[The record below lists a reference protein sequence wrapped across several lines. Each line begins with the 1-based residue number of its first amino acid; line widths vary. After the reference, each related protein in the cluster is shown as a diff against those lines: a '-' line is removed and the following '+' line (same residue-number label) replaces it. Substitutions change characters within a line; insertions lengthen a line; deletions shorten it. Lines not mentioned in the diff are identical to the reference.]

1 MKKLVLARYGGLST
15 VKQKHYQKNE
25 KNMDFHTAPEKY
37 GIYAFLWPYI
47 DWFLLT
53 GDTGK
58 MRKVENPKNKFDS
71 LTVKYR
77 KFKVSGPVWTHMN
90 IPPKYQPFIIEEKG
104 SWVKIHSDL
113 IYEILSKDIVERK
126 KELKSDIFFNKKS
139 QEIPKVFSLWAE
151 LTSFSFYVIISLCI

>member
-1 MKKLVLARYGGLST
+1 MKNLKLARYGGLSP

-25 KNMDFHTAPEKY
+25 KDMEYHTAPEKY

-47 DWFLLT
+47 DWFLLS

-58 MRKVENPKNKFDS
+58 MRNIENPKNKFDS

-77 KFKVSGPVWTHMN
+77 KFKVSGPVWTHMD

-104 SWVKIHSDL
+104 SWVKINSDL
-113 IYEILSKDIVERK
+113 IYKILSKDIVARK
-126 KELKSDIFFNKKS
+126 KELRSDKLFNISSNNPYSFFSTDHLEIFV
-139 QEIPKVFSLWAE
+139 PKG
-151 LTSFSFYVIISLCI
+151 TKIH